1 MNDTSWASS
10 SRIQAASWQ
19 AQTGKNCKRSHQ
31 ICSKIGQESILE
43 ALWSGKA
50 AVRGVHEL
58 QRGVHE
64 LQRGVHE
71 LQEGQQLRSR
81 LALGAVSRLVLKAR
95 RGLEPFKTTLAEGAN
110 AHCFKTWSVKDVSN
124 RIPILG
130 GSVHPQKGIETTYN
144 ACGNLKVVKLRSC

>member
-1 MNDTSWASS
+1 MA
-10 SRIQAASWQ
+10 RLRLPRVGCRQP
-19 AQTGKNCKRSHQ
+19 
-31 ICSKIGQESILE
+31 KIGQESVLE
-43 ALWSGKA
+43 AFWSGMV
-50 AVRGVHEL
+50 AV
-58 QRGVHE
+58 
-64 LQRGVHE
+64 RGVHE